1 MKQYYNILI
10 IIGCAIKVNW
20 KWIESELIK
29 ILIISPKKKLILLNL
44 LKWVEKWIESEL
56 KVNLIIKI

>member
-10 IIGCAIKVNW
+10 ITGFAIKENW

-29 ILIISPKKKLILLNL
+29 ILIISPPKKLILLNL
-44 LKWVEKWIESEL
+44 LKWVEKWIESEF
-56 KVNLIIKI
+56 NY